1 MHHFTKKLLNNC
13 SWYLSEPSSKAP
25 TTKLLGQ
32 RPYQTPTARH
42 DRIQTRLFFF
52 FKKKKDELPHSMT
65 WHDIAKTMADWLAGR
80 LVSDSETNWTIRRG
94 WSTNRQ
100 TDRQQI
106 TRMIVL
112 LYGETTKQVH
122 RIWCQNVQ
130 QYSVLGQLFEL
141 LSDPLIR
148 ESHVAY

>member
-1 MHHFTKKLLNNC
+1 
-13 SWYLSEPSSKAP
+13 
-25 TTKLLGQ
+25 
-32 RPYQTPTARH
+32 
-42 DRIQTRLFFF
+42 
-52 FKKKKDELPHSMT
+52 MT

-80 LVSDSETNWTIRRG
+80 LVSDSETNWTIGRG

-100 TDRQQI
+100 TGRQQI